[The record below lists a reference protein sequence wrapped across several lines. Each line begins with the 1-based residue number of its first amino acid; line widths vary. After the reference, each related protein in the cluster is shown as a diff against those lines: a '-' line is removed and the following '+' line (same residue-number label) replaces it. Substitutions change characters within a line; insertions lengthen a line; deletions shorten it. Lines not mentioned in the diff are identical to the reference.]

1 MPSGVSHG
9 SAPPAGLARAV
20 LSKAIFAKFGMRL
33 MGFHYSTG
41 DFGERY
47 SQSWSG
53 CWWLTMLPSFSAPK
67 FCSVVWLGRLATPTT
82 HPSRDSV
89 PYCWH
94 HPVGAVERS
103 GHDLDPRTIDQTV
116 TQRGAAIAAE
126 IALGDRGRAECSGLA
141 L

>member
-1 MPSGVSHG
+1 
-9 SAPPAGLARAV
+9 
-20 LSKAIFAKFGMRL
+20 

-141 L
+141 LGPGEIDVLDVRESTRTARQTPSGTSGNGRC